1 MDDKHKQPSKSDI
14 KKIEKMLGNSEKKE
28 TNIRR
33 KSKKLSVEEKYRL
46 GNSIA
51 TVLSEFT
58 DCYILIG
65 FDTNGNEMVLINSRN
80 NMEKRALSDLASE
93 FMDMAGFEFP
103 SLSSSE
109 EISEDGDEEASS

>member
-1 MDDKHKQPSKSDI
+1 MDDKQKQPSKSDI
-14 KKIEKMLGNSEKKE
+14 KKIEKMLGSAKKQD

-51 TVLSEFT
+51 SILSEFT

-65 FDTNGNEMVLINSRN
+65 FDTNGNEMVLVNSRN
-80 NMEKRALSDLASE
+80 GMEMRALSDLASD
-93 FMDMAGFEFP
+93 FMDMGGFAFP
-103 SLSSSE
+103 SFSSSE
-109 EISEDGDEEASS
+109 ENSDNDEEESSS